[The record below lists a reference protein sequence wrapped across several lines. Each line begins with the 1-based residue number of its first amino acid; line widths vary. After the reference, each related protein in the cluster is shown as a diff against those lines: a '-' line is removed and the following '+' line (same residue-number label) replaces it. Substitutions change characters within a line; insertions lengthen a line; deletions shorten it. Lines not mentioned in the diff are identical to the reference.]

1 VESPPKGQADG
12 TFGQVAPE
20 RLGKYPLLSVIG
32 TGSMGIVYKS
42 YDPELGRAI
51 ALKTIR
57 RELLDDEIENFPAR
71 FRIEAEAAGGL
82 THPCIVT
89 VYEHG
94 EAEGYAYIAMEYV
107 EGHNLR
113 DCVESKVRF
122 NTDQTINIVSQL
134 LKALQHAHEHGVW
147 HRDVKPANILLVSD
161 GLIKVTDFG
170 IARVE
175 SLTLAQADA
184 IMGTPGFIAPEM
196 YLGEEFDHRIDLFA
210 AGVVFYQLLAGVAP
224 FVGTPEKVMF
234 KVCYETPLP
243 ASVIARQPS
252 LRPFDAV
259 VLKAL
264 ARRPDDR
271 FSSAAEFLEA
281 LLLAQAGGPVAADA
295 TVIVARRSTPVS
307 GAPGADQTLIIPRR
321 QAEPNGPAGADET
334 VMVSLRPSEAAE
346 PASADKTL
354 IKPRRPSEVDDP
366 PRADPTLWIT
376 CRPTEAGDPA
386 NADKTLMMPR
396 RPSEAGDAPSAD
408 KTLIMPRRPGEP
420 SEPREPPR
428 VDDTLWIQRRSDPDE
443 ANYTLIRPSS
453 TDHPVTQPLSP
464 PEPLETHAD
473 ESAISQPQS
482 TNTPSQAPGWNAQEL
497 SRIER
502 QLAHFV
508 GPVAGV
514 LVRSGTRET
523 GDLVS
528 LIRWLA
534 AKLRNAQDRA
544 AFLSSSGVT
553 VASAL
558 GLVRSDSETKAS
570 STPADGGAVLT
581 PEYIARASKLLAV
594 YLGPIATVLA
604 KRAAQPG
611 SSQEQFVDAL
621 AAHLSDDRERTR
633 FLRALA

>member
-1 VESPPKGQADG
+1 VESPPKGEADG
-12 TFGQVAPE
+12 TFGQAVPE
-20 RLGKYPLLSVIG
+20 RLGKYRLLSVIG
-32 TGSMGIVYKS
+32 SGSMGIVYKS

-107 EGHNLR
+107 EGHSLR
-113 DCVESKVRF
+113 DCLESKVRF

-134 LKALQHAHEHGVW
+134 LKALQYAHEHGVW
-147 HRDVKPANILLVSD
+147 HRDVKPANILLVTD

-175 SLTLAQADA
+175 SLSLAQADA

-210 AGVVFYQLLAGVAP
+210 AGVVFYHLLAGVTP
-224 FVGTPEKVMF
+224 FVGTPEKIMF

-243 ASVIARQPS
+243 ASVVARQPS

-264 ARRPDDR
+264 ARRPEDR

-281 LLLAQAGGPVAADA
+281 LLLAQAGGPVGADE
-295 TVIVARRSTPVS
+295 TVIVARRSAQAGGQA
-307 GAPGADQTLIIPRR
+307 GAHKTLIIPRQR
-321 QAEPNGPAGADET
+321 PEPDGPAGADQT
-334 VMVSLRPSEAAE
+334 VIV
-346 PASADKTL
+346 
-354 IKPRRPSEVDDP
+354 PR
-366 PRADPTLWIT
+366 
-376 CRPTEAGDPA
+376 RPTEAGGP
-386 NADKTLMMPR
+386 P
-396 RPSEAGDAPSAD
+396 GAD
-408 KTLIMPRRPGEP
+408 KTLIMPRRPSEAAEP
-420 SEPREPPR
+420 VGADKTLIIPRRPTEAAEPVGADKTLIIPRRPTEAAEPPNA
-428 VDDTLWIQRRSDPDE
+428 DKTLIMPRRPTGAGGPPGADETMLIARRPSTDE
-443 ANYTLIRPSS
+443 ANYTLIRSLS
-453 TDHPVTQPLSP
+453 TDDPLTEPLPP
-464 PEPLETHAD
+464 PEALEPPTDDHPA
-473 ESAISQPQS
+473 SQPQP
-482 TNTPSQAPGWNAQEL
+482 TNTPSQTPGWNAQEL
-497 SRIER
+497 TRIEK

-508 GPVAGV
+508 GPIAGV

-534 AKLRNAQDRA
+534 AKLMNAPDRD
-544 AFLSSSGVT
+544 AFLRSSGVT
-553 VASAL
+553 SASAPA
-558 GLVRSDSETKAS
+558 VVHSDSDTKAS
-570 STPADGGAVLT
+570 GTPAAGGAPLT
-581 PEYIARASKLLAV
+581 PEYIARASQLLAV

-621 AAHLSDDRERTR
+621 AAHLSDDRERAR
-633 FLRALA
+633 FLRTLA

>member
-1 VESPPKGQADG
+1 MESPPKGHADG
-12 TFGQVAPE
+12 TFGQAAPE

-107 EGHNLR
+107 EGHSLR

-134 LKALQHAHEHGVW
+134 LKALQYAHEHGVW
-147 HRDVKPANILLVSD
+147 HRDVKPANILLVTD

-175 SLTLAQADA
+175 SLSLAQADA

-224 FVGTPEKVMF
+224 FVGTPEKIMF

-243 ASVIARQPS
+243 ASVVARQPS

-264 ARRPDDR
+264 ARRPEDR

-281 LLLAQAGGPVAADA
+281 LLLAQAGGPVGADA
-295 TVIVARRSTPVS
+295 TVIVARRS
-307 GAPGADQTLIIPRR
+307 AQAD
-321 QAEPNGPAGADET
+321 GPAGAD
-334 VMVSLRPSEAAE
+334 
-346 PASADKTL
+346 
-354 IKPRRPSEVDDP
+354 
-366 PRADPTLWIT
+366 
-376 CRPTEAGDPA
+376 
-386 NADKTLMMPR
+386 KTLMIPRPGTEPHGPAGVDETVIVSR
-396 RPSEAGDAPSAD
+396 RPSEAGDPPGADKTLIMPRRPSESGDPLSAD
-408 KTLIMPRRPGEP
+408 KTLIMPRRS
-420 SEPREPPR
+420 SEVADPPR
-428 VDDTLWIQRRSDPDE
+428 VDETVWITRRPTGAGDPPRADETFLIPRRSGPDD
-443 ANYTLIRPSS
+443 ANYTLIRPLS
-453 TDHPVTQPLSP
+453 TDHPLTEPLPP
-464 PEPLETHAD
+464 PEAREPPTDAPPT
-473 ESAISQPQS
+473 SQPQS
-482 TNTPSQAPGWNAQEL
+482 TNTSSHTSDWNAQDL
-497 SRIER
+497 TRIEK

-514 LVRSGTRET
+514 LVRNGARET
-523 GDLVS
+523 SDLVS

-534 AKLRNAQDRA
+534 AKLTNAPDRD

-553 VASAL
+553 AASAL
-558 GLVRSDSETKAS
+558 GLVRSDSDTKACG
-570 STPADGGAVLT
+570 TPARADGGPPLT

-621 AAHLSDDRERTR
+621 AAHLSDDHERAR
-633 FLRALA
+633 FLRTLA